1 MTANAV
7 RSVLDRKPFVP
18 FTMLMNDGRVI
29 AISHPE
35 LLEIDDGE
43 STVSAVEGGGDPE
56 EFRLDQVAS
65 LSTTGA

>member
-7 RSVLDRKPFVP
+7 RSVLARRPFVP
-18 FTMLMNDGRVI
+18 FAMLMNDGRSI

-35 LLEIDDGE
+35 LVQIDAKE
-43 STVSAVEGGGDPE
+43 TTVSAVEGGGEPE
-56 EFRLDQVAS
+56 EFRLDQVSS